1 MTMTT
6 TINNKMNEI
15 ENLVLTIKGLSMALE
30 DCSPAMTNRNN
41 AVQTESITLAIA
53 DAINRLSVV
62 VSKELNELSNMI
74 DRSDD

>member
-1 MTMTT
+1 LGEAS
-6 TINNKMNEI
+6 ISAN
-15 ENLVLTIKGLSMALE
+15 VLISMGNQCFYGCGVTDSG

-74 DRSDD
+74 ERSDD